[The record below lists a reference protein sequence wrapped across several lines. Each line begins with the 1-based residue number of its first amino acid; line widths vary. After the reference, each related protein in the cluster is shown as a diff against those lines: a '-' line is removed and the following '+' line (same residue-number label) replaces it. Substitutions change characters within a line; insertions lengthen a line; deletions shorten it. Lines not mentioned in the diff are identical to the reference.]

1 MASPAE
7 DVMPTR
13 EPSIATVSE
22 KNEEQEKNLDEPDR
36 NLDESPPSAT
46 APPPTPAPDVPPNGG
61 YGWVCCA
68 ATFWIN
74 AHTWGL
80 NSSYGVFLAHY
91 LSNNVFPGATRLD
104 FAFVGGLSISQALFV
119 APLATMTTRRFG
131 TRVTLL
137 IGVFFETLSLIGA
150 SFATEIWQLFLS
162 QGVCFGWGM
171 GFLFV
176 GSVGV
181 TPQWFTTRRSFA
193 NGITASGSGLGGLM
207 YSLATNAMIQRIGL
221 DWAFRILGI
230 CAFTVN
236 TACALLIKDR
246 NKKIGSSQLAFD
258 YRLFRRP
265 EFLLLLGFG
274 FLSMLGYIVLLFSLP
289 NYAQSGIGLSAHQ
302 GSVIGAVLNL
312 GQALGRPPIG
322 YFSDNVGRMNMASV
336 MTFLAGLFSLV
347 IWIFAKTYGVMIFF
361 ALVVGMV
368 AGTYWAVVAP
378 VTAEAV
384 GIADLPSAL
393 SITWVI
399 LVIPT
404 TFSEAIALQIT
415 ASNHGNYLG
424 AQIFT
429 GFMYIGAAVFLWLL
443 RAWKIGEME
452 QLAAEKNGSEDS
464 ADPVSEHVA
473 EPVAHESNGTVKSNF
488 LKRMVMLKRV

>member
-1 MASPAE
+1 MASDE
-7 DVMPTR
+7 VTRTR
-13 EPSIATVSE
+13 EPSIATGSE
-22 KNEEQEKNLDEPDR
+22 KNGEEKTLDEPNR
-36 NLDESPPSAT
+36 NLDDSPPSAT
-46 APPPTPAPDVPPNGG
+46 APPPAPAPDVPPNGG

-91 LSNNVFPGATRLD
+91 MSNNVFPGATRLD

-119 APLATMTTRRFG
+119 SPLATMTTRRFG

-176 GSVGV
+176 ASVGV

-193 NGITASGSGLGGLM
+193 NGIAASGSGLGGLM
-207 YSLATNAMIQRIGL
+207 YSLATNAMIQRISLG
-221 DWAFRILGI
+221 WTFRILGI

-236 TACALLIKDR
+236 TVCALLIKDR

-258 YRLFRRP
+258 YRLFRKP

-289 NYAQSGIGLSAHQ
+289 NYAQGGIGLSAHQ
-302 GSVIGAVLNL
+302 GSVIGAMLNL

-322 YFSDNVGRMNMASV
+322 YFSDNVGRMNMASI

-347 IWIFAKTYGVMIFF
+347 IWIFAKSYGVMIFF
-361 ALVVGMV
+361 ALIVGMV

-378 VTAEAV
+378 VTTEAI

-393 SITWVI
+393 SITWIV
-399 LVIPT
+399 LVLPT

-415 ASNHGNYLG
+415 ATNHGNYLG

-429 GFMYIGAAVFLWLL
+429 GFMYIGAAVFMWLL

-452 QLAAEKNGSEDS
+452 QLAAEKSES
-464 ADPVSEHVA
+464 EGGVNPVSEPAV
-473 EPVAHESNGTVKSNF
+473 GTETHGIGRAAKSNL

>member
-1 MASPAE
+1 M
-7 DVMPTR
+7 
-13 EPSIATVSE
+13 
-22 KNEEQEKNLDEPDR
+22 
-36 NLDESPPSAT
+36 
-46 APPPTPAPDVPPNGG
+46 
-61 YGWVCCA
+61 
-68 ATFWIN
+68 
-74 AHTWGL
+74 
-80 NSSYGVFLAHY
+80 AHY

-221 DWAFRILGI
+221 GWAFRILGI

-236 TACALLIKDR
+236 TICALLIKDR

-347 IWIFAKTYGVMIFF
+347 IWIFAKTYGVMLFF

-378 VTAEAV
+378 VTAEAI

-464 ADPVSEHVA
+464 ADPVSENAA
-473 EPVAHESNGTVKSNF
+473 ESVTLESNGAVKSNF

>member
-1 MASPAE
+1 
-7 DVMPTR
+7 
-13 EPSIATVSE
+13 
-22 KNEEQEKNLDEPDR
+22 
-36 NLDESPPSAT
+36 
-46 APPPTPAPDVPPNGG
+46 
-61 YGWVCCA
+61 
-68 ATFWIN
+68 
-74 AHTWGL
+74 
-80 NSSYGVFLAHY
+80 
-91 LSNNVFPGATRLD
+91 
-104 FAFVGGLSISQALFV
+104 
-119 APLATMTTRRFG
+119 
-131 TRVTLL
+131 
-137 IGVFFETLSLIGA
+137 
-150 SFATEIWQLFLS
+150 
-162 QGVCFGWGM
+162 M

-181 TPQWFTTRRSFA
+181 VPQWFTTRRSFA
-193 NGITASGSGLGGLM
+193 NGIAASGSGLGGLM

-221 DWAFRILGI
+221 GWAFRILGI

-236 TACALLIKDR
+236 TVCALLIKDR

-258 YRLFRRP
+258 YRLFRRT

-322 YFSDNVGRMNMASV
+322 YFSDNIGRMNMAGI

-347 IWIFAKTYGVMIFF
+347 IWIFAKSYGVMLFF
-361 ALVVGMV
+361 ALIVGMV

-378 VTAEAV
+378 VTTEAI

-393 SITWVI
+393 SITWII
-399 LVIPT
+399 LVLPT

-415 ASNHGNYLG
+415 ASNNGNYLG

-429 GFMYIGAAVFLWLL
+429 GFMYIGAAGFMWLL

-452 QLAAEKNGSEDS
+452 RLAAEKNESEAS
-464 ADPVSEHVA
+464 ADLMA
-473 EPVAHESNGTVKSNF
+473 EQPNEATSVTKSNF
-488 LKRMVMLKRV
+488 VKRMVKLKRV